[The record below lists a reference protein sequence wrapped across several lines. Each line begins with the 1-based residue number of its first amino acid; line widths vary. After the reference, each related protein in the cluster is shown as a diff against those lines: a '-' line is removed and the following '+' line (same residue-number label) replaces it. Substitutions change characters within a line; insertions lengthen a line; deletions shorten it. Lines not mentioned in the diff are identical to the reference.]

1 MKLEFSSQEEVNQK
15 TSVETQTVSVTI
27 TNQKSLSDKEKIE
40 GIKYHF
46 SEIMKILEL
55 DLEDDSLRDTPE
67 RVAKMYVQEIFSG
80 LNPKNKPEI
89 NVFENHYNYN
99 RMLIEKDIT
108 LYSHCEHH
116 FVPIIGKVH
125 VAYIPNSKVIGL
137 SKINRLVQYFARRPQ
152 VQERLT
158 VQIAN
163 GLKEALQNEDV
174 AVVIEA
180 DHLCV
185 ASRGIKDTNSATVTE
200 FYSGQFEDETM
211 QNRFLSHLNKSV

>member
-1 MKLEFSSQEEVNQK
+1 MKLEFSSKEEVNQK
-15 TSVETQTVSVTI
+15 TSVETQTVSATI

-137 SKINRLVQYFARRPQ
+137 SKINRLVQYFAQRPQ

-200 FYSGQFEDETM
+200 FYSGQFEDELM
-211 QNRFLSHLNKSV
+211 QNRFLSHLNKTV

>member
-1 MKLEFSSQEEVNQK
+1 
-15 TSVETQTVSVTI
+15 
-27 TNQKSLSDKEKIE
+27 
-40 GIKYHF
+40 
-46 SEIMKILEL
+46 
-55 DLEDDSLRDTPE
+55 
-67 RVAKMYVQEIFSG
+67 
-80 LNPKNKPEI
+80 
-89 NVFENHYNYN
+89 
-99 RMLIEKDIT
+99 
-108 LYSHCEHH
+108 
-116 FVPIIGKVH
+116 IIGKVH

-137 SKINRLVQYFARRPQ
+137 SKINRLVQYFAQRPQ

-200 FYSGQFEDETM
+200 FYSGQFEDELM
-211 QNRFLSHLNKSV
+211 QNRFLSHLNKTV